1 MARTTG
7 GALTPARGPGED
19 AAVPSRTGPSPAPA
33 LPQSRVRL
41 GRWPQPA
48 DSGQRGGCRG
58 PGPTSATVTHVPSPP
73 ALVRVGPPSLS
84 CGDGHGVRAPRVR
97 PTCCP
102 QTHFGRL
109 SHHCWPPSDH
119 DKWRG
124 IPNPASRA
132 LGLGLHPTEEP
143 SSDSKPPP
151 SVRTEARGQPRRH
164 LGKRHVLHG
173 PLDSEPGVSRGDG
186 GLWRSFQPE
195 HPKRLRL
202 GAGVQGQAPCGW
214 GRVFGALFI
223 SPKK

>member
-1 MARTTG
+1 MQVRTETACRDPPGPTFRVLQGRLLAEGQGLVGTTG

-41 GRWPQPA
+41 GRWPRPA

-58 PGPTSATVTHVPSPP
+58 PGPTSAIVTHVPSPP
-73 ALVRVGPPSLS
+73 ALLRVGPPPLS
-84 CGDGHGVRAPRVR
+84 GDGHGVRAPRVR

-151 SVRTEARGQPRRH
+151 V
-164 LGKRHVLHG
+164 
-173 PLDSEPGVSRGDG
+173 
-186 GLWRSFQPE
+186 
-195 HPKRLRL
+195 
-202 GAGVQGQAPCGW
+202 
-214 GRVFGALFI
+214 
-223 SPKK
+223 